1 MNRKIVSG
9 SIIGGIVI
17 TLVTGLIPN
26 MPSMLLGATHY
37 GLPLA
42 WLIRLVIAPEYF
54 PWRVNAANLVI
65 DIVFW
70 AIIVVIILFIIKRVR
85 K

>member
-26 MPSMLLGATHY
+26 MPSMLVGAAHY
-37 GLPLA
+37 GYPLA

-54 PWRVNAANLVI
+54 PWRVNAVNLII
-65 DIVFW
+65 DIALW
-70 AIIVVIILFIIKRVR
+70 AIIVGIILFIIKRVR